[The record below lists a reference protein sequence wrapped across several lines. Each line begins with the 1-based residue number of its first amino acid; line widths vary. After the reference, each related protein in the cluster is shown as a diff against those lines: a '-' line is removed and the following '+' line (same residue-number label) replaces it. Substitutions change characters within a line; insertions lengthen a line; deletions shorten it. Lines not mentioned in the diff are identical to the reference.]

1 MWNDPT
7 NWSAGVLP
15 GLQDDVIINVAN
27 PATIHISG
35 DVSIKSLAD
44 NNAVVI
50 DSGSLTTTGPVQITG
65 SLSLESGTVSSSEV
79 DINSGTLNFDNGV
92 ISAPVMINY
101 STLNIGPN
109 ATNPENF
116 TILGGSTLT
125 GNVAAGQRLWVQGGG
140 NGSATLMWTSGFINA
155 GTIHLESINSSAYS
169 SSLVMGNESLINS
182 PTGLIELARG
192 SAGQWGSL
200 NLQGSVVNQGTIH
213 VLTGAWFNLGGYV
226 GGGSP
231 TMAQQ
236 GGSIVADGT
245 MLFNTGSF
253 DFAGGSISG
262 NFEVANTQ
270 ISVESSVGTASTIDA
285 IAGNTL
291 AYNNSPVVTIWV
303 QGNGWARDASL
314 TTLAGGVN
322 AGTIQLKTIDT
333 GNVNSNL
340 VIPSGLQFT
349 NSTTGIIEVDAGS
362 GGGRSILGSIINE
375 GSLHVAAGS
384 WLNLGG
390 AVSGGSPTLTQQAGA
405 ISVDGT
411 MLFNVGSFYFQG
423 GTISGNFYVANTQ
436 IDVAATAGSSSMLHL
451 IGTNTLVE
459 NAAPG
464 VTLWVE
470 GIGWASS
477 ANLIPLPNAVNA
489 GTILLEPID
498 SWALSSNLSIPS
510 GSALTNTA
518 TGVISAIQGSGGGH
532 VITGDLINQ
541 GSLNAASNTAL
552 QFYGTY
558 EEAAGTV
565 NGPVYFFNSTIR
577 ETTSPVT
584 PTTIILRGT
593 STLATDNLANVT
605 LWVEGISW
613 GGNARLTVAG
623 DATNEGTIL
632 LESGESW
639 IWSSDLAIASGAALS
654 NMASGIIEVESGSG
668 GERSIA
674 GEVVNFGSINVGAGT
689 RLDLKGVDANT
700 PPTLL
705 QADGAINATG
715 QVVLHGGTFDF
726 LGGVV
731 TGAFYVNNSSLDVA
745 STVTTA
751 STVFVTGAS
760 SLVDNA
766 SPAVTLA
773 VQGDAL
779 GGSATLTAIDG
790 ATNAGTLLLASADSW
805 IYDSNLAVASGAA
818 LVNLPTGVIEV
829 DAGSGGQRTAK
840 GELIN
845 FGTITVSANTRLDV
859 KGLDANTPPEL
870 LQVDGTIHAAGQFVL
885 DGGRFDFLGGTL
897 TGAFNVNSAQVEVAA
912 TVSAASTVIVT
923 GASSLI
929 DNASPFVTLWVQGDQ
944 PSGSATFT
952 AQAGATNAGIIGLES
967 ADSANYDSNLAVVA
981 GSALVNLPTGLIVA
995 NAGTGGNRSILGNVT
1010 NFGVI
1015 GANAN
1020 TRLDMRGRDANT
1032 PPRLE
1037 QVGGSIDGVGQFV
1050 LDGGRIDFLGGVL
1063 HGYDYALNAQIYVAP
1078 SVTSPSTLIVSGGQS
1093 QLVSNESPEVT
1104 LWVQGN
1110 QMGLGATLTALSGAV
1125 NAGDLVLASVD
1136 AWHFWS
1142 DLAVATGATLTNLP
1156 TGMIQVYQNL
1166 GEDHALAGSI
1176 ANYGAMYTYGSM
1188 TLPIGTLTNHG
1199 IIAIQ
1204 PATQVDLV
1212 GAGPNPATLIQA
1224 DGSVVAPS
1232 LAVLTF
1238 HSGSFNFTGGSIFGD
1253 FEVRDS
1259 QITVANTVWAPSV
1272 VKAIGLGNTLVTNDS
1287 PNVILE
1293 VLGCAQAGSA
1303 NLTTADQGSNY
1314 GKILLNSD
1322 DWSQWSATLD
1332 VGKGTFTNQ
1341 AGATIAGALPP
1352 SPLVN
1357 PAISAWNISGA
1368 GDLINQDLTPATDS
1382 NGNPL
1387 DGLDQDVADGIF
1399 NLPGK
1404 MADNPPPPPDALVG
1418 VLDNFGSL
1426 VMSSAAPA
1434 VNVAMGAFNA
1444 IVGTVTEMGN
1454 ILVDAAQGYAVII
1467 LNGFHDIAA
1476 NFGMNTPVYYPVFQS
1491 SLLNQ
1496 AKQAD
1501 QQGHFGTFILQTVA
1515 NFASL
1520 GVVPTVQSA
1529 GAALDAY
1536 EQHGDINKLAYWA
1549 GGFAVNAVMV
1559 GQALEGAAALVEG
1572 ASDLAGS
1579 LQSVK
1584 NFMSAEESGFGAAF
1598 VNDAGGLANSVG
1610 EFGAVENGAIT
1621 KVVGDLTNAG
1631 VQIEAAGVVE
1641 SVDGAVNSPLERA
1654 TALENEINSSLESTV
1669 LAKEV
1674 SVSADPTSPGRYSL
1688 ELIGKGCFAA
1698 GTPLLTPTGFKPIE
1712 VFRVG
1717 DMILSRSEFDSN
1729 GPLEAKEIQEV
1740 FSRLSM
1746 VLEIKVS
1753 GRTIGTT
1760 SEHPFWVHGKGW
1772 QPAYM
1777 LQSGQQLLGHTGE
1790 LVSIES
1796 IKETDQA
1803 VQVHNLRIADHH
1815 TYFVGDHDWGFCVWA
1830 HNACWE
1836 LGDSPSAQLEHNL
1849 YVQEVRPGAQE
1860 KVFET
1865 PWSDG
1870 LGYGSRKF
1878 DDFDPITK
1886 TAFEGNTTPWNDITL
1901 EQLSRKLDQ
1910 AAADF
1915 AILKDYPDVVKRIVW
1930 FGTEPLPTTGLG
1942 NQLRTALQDMG
1953 IQYYVVQP

>member
-15 GLQDDVIINVAN
+15 GLQDDVVINVAN
-27 PATIHISG
+27 PATIHITG

-44 NNAVVI
+44 YNAVVI
-50 DSGSLTTTGPVQITG
+50 ESGSLTTSGPVQIAG
-65 SLSLESGTVSSSEV
+65 SLSLESGTVSASEV
-79 DINSGTLNFDNGV
+79 DINAGTLNFDNGV
-92 ISAPVMINY
+92 ISAPVTINY
-101 STLNIGPN
+101 STLNLGPN

-116 TILGGSTLT
+116 TVWGRSTLT
-125 GNVAAGQRLWVQGGG
+125 GNVAPGQRLWVQGGG
-140 NGSATLMWTSGFINA
+140 NGSATLTWTSGFTNA
-155 GTIHLESINSSAYS
+155 GTIHLESINSWAYS
-169 SSLVMGNESLINS
+169 SNLVMGNGSLINGS
-182 PTGLIELARG
+182 TGTIELAPG

-213 VLTGAWFNLGGYV
+213 VLPGAWFNLGGYV

-231 TMAQQ
+231 TLIQQ
-236 GGSIVADGT
+236 AGSIVSDGT
-245 MLFNTGSF
+245 MLFNTGYF
-253 DFAGGSISG
+253 DFQGGSISG
-262 NFEVANTQ
+262 NFY
-270 ISVESSVGTASTIDA
+270 I
-285 IAGNTL
+285 
-291 AYNNSPVVTIWV
+291 
-303 QGNGWARDASL
+303 
-314 TTLAGGVN
+314 
-322 AGTIQLKTIDT
+322 
-333 GNVNSNL
+333 
-340 VIPSGLQFT
+340 
-349 NSTTGIIEVDAGS
+349 
-362 GGGRSILGSIINE
+362 
-375 GSLHVAAGS
+375 
-384 WLNLGG
+384 
-390 AVSGGSPTLTQQAGA
+390 
-405 ISVDGT
+405 
-411 MLFNVGSFYFQG
+411 
-423 GTISGNFYVANTQ
+423 ANTQ
-436 IDVAATAGSSSMLHL
+436 IDVAATAGSSSMVHL
-451 IGTNTLVE
+451 VGTNTLVE

-541 GSLNAASNTAL
+541 GSLSAASNTAL

-577 ETTSPVT
+577 ETASPAT
-584 PTTIILRGT
+584 PTTIILRGVT
-593 STLATDNLANVT
+593 TLATDNLANVT

-639 IWSSDLAIASGAALS
+639 VWSSDLAIASGAALS
-654 NMASGIIEVESGSG
+654 NLATGIIEVDAGSG
-668 GERSIA
+668 GERSFA
-674 GEVVNFGSINVGAGT
+674 GEVVNFGSITVGAGT
-689 RLDLKGVDANT
+689 RLDLRGVDANT

-705 QADGAINATG
+705 QADGSINATG

-726 LGGVV
+726 LGGAVA
-731 TGAFYVNNSSLDVA
+731 GAFYVNNSSLDVA

-779 GGSATLTAIDG
+779 GGSASLTAIDG

-805 IYDSNLAVASGAA
+805 IYDSILAVASGAA

-829 DAGSGGQRTAK
+829 EAGSGGQRLAK

-845 FGTITVSANTRLDV
+845 FGTVSVNSNTRLDLQ
-859 KGLDANTPPEL
+859 GLDANTPPEL
-870 LQVDGTIHAAGQFVL
+870 LQVDGTINAAGQFVL
-885 DGGRFDFLGGTL
+885 HGGRFDFLGGTL
-897 TGAFNVNSAQVEVAA
+897 TGAFNVNNAQVEVAA
-912 TVSAASTVIVT
+912 TVSSASTVIVT
-923 GASSLI
+923 GASTLI

-944 PSGSATFT
+944 AAGTATLT
-952 AQAGATNAGIIGLES
+952 AQAGATNAGIIRLES
-967 ADSANYDSNLAVVA
+967 ADSANYDSNLAAVA

-995 NAGTGGNRSILGNVT
+995 DAGTGGNRSILGNVT

-1020 TRLDMRGRDANT
+1020 TRLDMKGLDANT
-1032 PPRLE
+1032 PPLLE
-1037 QVGGSIDGVGQFV
+1037 QVGGSIDGVGPFV

-1078 SVTSPSTLIVSGGQS
+1078 SVTSPCTLIVSGSQS

-1110 QMGLGATLTALSGAV
+1110 QMGLGATLTGLSGAV

-1142 DLAVATGATLTNLP
+1142 DLTVATGATLTNLP

-1204 PATQVDLV
+1204 PGTQVDLV
-1212 GAGPNPATLIQA
+1212 GAGPNPPTLIQA

-1259 QITVANTVWAPSV
+1259 QITVATTVWAPSV

-1293 VLGCAQAGSA
+1293 VLGCAQGGSA
-1303 NLTTADQGSNY
+1303 NLTTVDQGSNY

-1332 VGKGTFTNQ
+1332 VGKGTFANQ
-1341 AGATIAGALPP
+1341 AGATIAGALAP

-1368 GDLINQDLTPATDS
+1368 GDLINQDLSPATDS

-1399 NLPGK
+1399 DLPGNT
-1404 MADNPPPPPDALVG
+1404 ADNPPPPPDALVG

-1444 IVGTVTEMGN
+1444 IVGTVTEMGA
-1454 ILVDAAQGYAVII
+1454 ILADSAQGYGAII
-1467 LNGFHDIAA
+1467 LNGFHDFAA
-1476 NFGMNTPVYYPVFQS
+1476 NFGLNTPVYQPVFQS
-1491 SLLNQ
+1491 ALLNQ
-1496 AKQAD
+1496 AKLAD
-1501 QQGHFGTFILQTVA
+1501 QQGHLGTYLAQTVL

-1536 EQHGDINKLAYWA
+1536 EQHGDINQLAYWA
-1549 GGFAVNAVMV
+1549 GGFAVNAVMI
-1559 GQALEGAAALVEG
+1559 GQGLEGAGALVEG

-1584 NFMSAEESGFGAAF
+1584 NLMSAEESGFGAAF
-1598 VNDAGGLANSVG
+1598 VNDAGGLANSVS
-1610 EFGAVENGAIT
+1610 EFGALENGAIT
-1621 KVVGDLTNAG
+1621 NVASDLTKAG
-1631 VQIEAAGVVE
+1631 IQIDSGGLVSEIEGATTGSPVEQANSIEKANNSLDEVLGGRKAEVVE
-1641 SVDGAVNSPLERA
+1641 QAGQPPRIELQLVEQG
-1654 TALENEINSSLESTV
+1654 T
-1669 LAKEV
+1669 
-1674 SVSADPTSPGRYSL
+1674 PG
-1688 ELIGKGCFAA
+1688 GCFLA
-1698 GTPLLTPTGFKPIE
+1698 GTPLLTPEGTKPVE
-1712 VFRVG
+1712 QFVVG
-1717 DMILSRSEFDSN
+1717 DRILARAEHDPEGPVEEKHVEKVFVRLAPVLHLHVN
-1729 GPLEAKEIQEV
+1729 GQ
-1740 FSRLSM
+1740 
-1746 VLEIKVS
+1746 
-1753 GRTIGTT
+1753 TIGTT
-1760 SEHPFWVHGKGW
+1760 SEHPFWVQDRGW
-1772 QPAYM
+1772 LPAR
-1777 LQSGQQLLGHTGE
+1777 LIASGDRLASHNGNWH
-1790 LVSIES
+1790 LVES
-1796 IKETDQA
+1796 VTPSSEMKT
-1803 VQVHNLRIADHH
+1803 VYNLTVADHH
-1815 TYFVGDHDWGFCVWA
+1815 TYFVGCQDWKFGVWA
-1830 HNACWE
+1830 HNVSCQDI
-1836 LGDSPSAQLEHNL
+1836 LDQQTNLQGSPPERLQQDIGVDPAAPDPSTTLAGGQLKGVN
-1849 YVQEVRPGAQE
+1849 G
-1860 KVFET
+1860 K
-1865 PWSDG
+1865 
-1870 LGYGSRKF
+1870 YGF
-1878 DDFDPITK
+1878 W
-1886 TAFEGNTTPWNDITL
+1886 TAT
-1901 EQLSRKLDQ
+1901 EQNIAMKLDLAEAESLGATDIRIRQ
-1910 AAADF
+1910 EQVNVDGVRVGVNKVDLQYRLNTPDGPKQVYIEYDNTNPPSLDRSTEHYWRIRANDPNGII
-1915 AILKDYPDVVKRIVW
+1915 ILRL
-1930 FGTEPLPTTGLG
+1930 F
-1942 NQLRTALQDMG
+1942 
-1953 IQYYVVQP
+1953 